1 MGFAIYTGLQRR
13 FPKLGTSGLFPQPVK
28 IRQHPLDN
36 QGGPIVSFS
45 LNTRK
50 VGGVIVVD
58 MSGRLAS
65 GEAVLL
71 LRNTVRRFV
80 EDGSLKFVL
89 NLGEVSHIDSSGL
102 GELITCYTTIRNKGG
117 DVKLARLTARVKDL
131 LQLTK
136 LLTVFDTYDDEQKA
150 VAALG

>member
-1 MGFAIYTGLQRR
+1 M
-13 FPKLGTSGLFPQPVK
+13 
-28 IRQHPLDN
+28 
-36 QGGPIVSFS
+36 SFS

-50 VGGVIVVD
+50 VNDIVVVD
-58 MSGRLAS
+58 MTGRLAA

-80 EDGSLKFVL
+80 EDGTTKFVL
-89 NLGEVSHIDSSGL
+89 NLGEVTHIDSSGL
-102 GELITCYTTIRNKGG
+102 GELITTYTTIRNRKG

-136 LLTVFDTYDDEQKA
+136 LVTVFDSYDDEQKA
-150 VAALG
+150 IAALA

>member
-1 MGFAIYTGLQRR
+1 
-13 FPKLGTSGLFPQPVK
+13 
-28 IRQHPLDN
+28 
-36 QGGPIVSFS
+36 VSFS

-50 VGGVIVVD
+50 LDGVVVID
-58 MSGRLAS
+58 MSGRLAA

-71 LRNTVRRFV
+71 LRNTIRRFV
-80 EDGSLKFVL
+80 EDGSSKFVL

-102 GELITCYTTIRNKGG
+102 GELITSYTTIRNKKG

-136 LLTVFDTYDDEQKA
+136 LVTVFDSYDDEQKA
-150 VAALG
+150 IAALS

>member
-1 MGFAIYTGLQRR
+1 VR
-13 FPKLGTSGLFPQPVK
+13 KSGLPECF
-28 IRQHPLDN
+28 RNLLRYALHPHDKLREV
-36 QGGPIVSFS
+36 IVSFS

-50 VGGVIVVD
+50 VNGVIVID

-80 EDGSLKFVL
+80 EDGSARFVL

-102 GELITCYTTIRNKGG
+102 GELITCYTTIRNRGG

-136 LLTVFDTYDDEQKA
+136 LVTVFDSYDDEQKA